1 VSNRL
6 QFDPLE
12 RRTLPEEIRERIRQ
26 RIAEGQ
32 LRPGSQLPSE
42 RQLCEDFGVAR
53 TSVREAIQGLI
64 SVGLVE
70 RRGNRTF
77 VTDGLR
83 QLGLDELNMRR
94 QRMEELFEVRRLIEL
109 PIVELCACRATP
121 EQREEISAL
130 AAQFTADL
138 SIQRFRELDREFH
151 WSVARATG
159 NALLHELY
167 GRVLDALFQ
176 SEDFAKVLYAAEN
189 EAATARV
196 IKLSGNHH
204 KRIARAIRSGD
215 VVAASAAIARHLDTV
230 EERLLKQ
237 IA

>member
-1 VSNRL
+1 MNDRM

-12 RRTLPEEIRERIRQ
+12 RRTLPEEIRERIRS
-26 RIAEGQ
+26 RIDERQ
-32 LRPGSQLPSE
+32 LHPGAQLPSE

-64 SVGLVE
+64 SLGLVE

-83 QLGLDELNMRR
+83 QLGLDELDMRR
-94 QRMEELFEVRRLIEL
+94 QRIEELFEVRRLIEL

-121 EQREEISAL
+121 EQREEISSI
-130 AAQFTADL
+130 AAQFTPEL
-138 SIQRFRELDREFH
+138 SILRFRALDREFH

-159 NALLHELY
+159 NGLLGELY

-176 SEDFAKVLYAAEN
+176 SDDFAKVLYAAEN
-189 EAATARV
+189 EAAIARV
-196 IKLSGNHH
+196 IKISGNHH

-215 VVAASAAIARHLDTV
+215 VVAASAAIARHLDAV

-237 IA
+237 LA

>member
-1 VSNRL
+1 VSDRL

-12 RRTLPEEIRERIRQ
+12 RRTLPEEIRDRIRN
-26 RIAEGQ
+26 RIDEGQ
-32 LRPGSQLPSE
+32 LRPGVQLPSE

-64 SVGLVE
+64 SLGLVE

-94 QRMEELFEVRRLIEL
+94 QRIEELFEVRRLIEL

-121 EQREEISAL
+121 EQREEIL
-130 AAQFTADL
+130 AIAARFTPEMN
-138 SIQRFRELDREFH
+138 IQHFRSLDRDFH
-151 WSVARATG
+151 WAVARATG
-159 NALLHELY
+159 NGFLSELY

-176 SEDFAKVLYAAEN
+176 SEDFANILYATEN
-189 EAATARV
+189 ETAIARV

-215 VVAASAAIARHLDTV
+215 IVAASAAIARHLDTV

-237 IA
+237 LA